1 MKFSI
6 LQGKLKEALNVIER
20 IASKSPSLPILSN
33 VLVEAKDNFLKL
45 SATNLEIGVNFWL
58 LAKVGKPGKITI
70 PAHIFSSFVN
80 YLSPSTTINAKEENG
95 ILFLE
100 CNNTKTRI
108 NGVSAEDFP
117 IIPDVEKNESAS
129 IKSFAFSQ
137 GLLQLISISSVS
149 TVKPEISGIYHHFSK
164 NSLTLAATD
173 SFRLGERKVVFQEQL
188 GISKERSLILP
199 QRSASLLA
207 SIFGE
212 KDVPLNLYFSPNLL
226 MFESLMEE
234 TDHPKIQFVSKLIE
248 GEYPQ
253 YQEIIPQQYK
263 TEAVINKKDFLN
275 QLKAASLFA
284 SRINEVKLRMDSQ
297 EQKVE
302 ISCQNA
308 ELGEYSSSFSAEIKG
323 KEMDISFN
331 YRFLLD
337 GLANIRGEKVL
348 FAFSEERENEEGPAI
363 LKGVEDKNYLYVVM
377 PIQPA

>member
-6 LQGKLKEALNVIER
+6 LQSKLKEALNIIER
-20 IASKSPSLPILSN
+20 IASKSPSLPILGN
-33 VLVEAKDNFLKL
+33 VLIEAKDNFLKL

-58 LAKVGKPGKITI
+58 LAKVEKPGKITI
-70 PAHIFSSFVN
+70 PAHIFSSSVN
-80 YLSPSTTINAKEENG
+80 YLSPSTTINAEEKNG
-95 ILFLE
+95 VLSLE

-117 IIPDVEKNESAS
+117 IIPNVEKNENAS
-129 IKSFAFSQ
+129 IESFAFSQ
-137 GLLQLISISSVS
+137 GLLQLISIASLS

-173 SFRLGERKVVFQEQL
+173 SFRLGERKIIFKKPLEV
-188 GISKERSLILP
+188 SKEYFLILP

-212 KDVPLNLYFSPNLL
+212 KDIQLNLYFSPNLL
-226 MFESLMEE
+226 MFESSMEE

-263 TEAVINKKDFLN
+263 TEAIINRNDFLN

-284 SRINEVKLRMDSQ
+284 SRINEVKLKMNFQ

-302 ISCQNA
+302 IFCQNP
-308 ELGEYSSSFSAEIKG
+308 ELGEYSSSFPVEIKG
-323 KEMDISFN
+323 KETDISFN

-337 GLANIRGEKVL
+337 GLANIKSEKVL

-363 LKGVEDKNYLYVVM
+363 LKGADDRNYLYVVM